1 MKNNNN
7 TIKKS
12 VELMGLPSEPNKYLK
27 SLIEQLY
34 EDFNEDKVNS
44 LIQSDGL
51 PIFLQRVLISN
62 MSSSTL
68 IKHIINRYGFDDVE
82 NDIKW
87 LKETMNEKNIKE
99 NCN

>member
-1 MKNNNN
+1 MNNN
-7 TIKKS
+7 TINMKS
-12 VELMGLPSEPNKYLK
+12 ELMGLPSEPNKYLK
-27 SLIEQLY
+27 LLLEQLY

-68 IKHIINRYGFDDVE
+68 IKQIINRYGIDDVE

-87 LKETMNEKNIKE
+87 LKETMYEKKTKE
-99 NCN
+99 NFN

>member
-1 MKNNNN
+1 MNNN
-7 TIKKS
+7 TINMKN
-12 VELMGLPSEPNKYLK
+12 ELMGLPSEPNKYLK
-27 SLIEQLY
+27 FLLEKLY

-62 MSSSTL
+62 MSSSSL
-68 IKHIINRYGFDDVE
+68 IKHIIKRFGIEDVE

-87 LKETMNEKNIKE
+87 LKETNKVRN
-99 NCN
+99 N

>member
-1 MKNNNN
+1 MKN
-7 TIKKS
+7 
-12 VELMGLPSEPNKYLK
+12 ELMGLPSEPNKYLK
-27 SLIEQLY
+27 FLLEKLY

-62 MSSSTL
+62 MSSSSL
-68 IKHIINRYGFDDVE
+68 IKHIIKRFGIEDVE

-87 LKETMNEKNIKE
+87 LKETNKVRN
-99 NCN
+99 N

>member
-1 MKNNNN
+1 MNNN
-7 TIKKS
+7 TINMKN
-12 VELMGLPSEPNKYLK
+12 ELMGLPPEPNKYLK
-27 SLIEQLY
+27 SLLEQLY

-44 LIQSDGL
+44 IIQSDGL

-68 IKHIINRYGFDDVE
+68 IKHIIDRYGIDDVE

-87 LKETMNEKNIKE
+87 LKEKKYKNDIPT
-99 NCN
+99 ND

>member
-1 MKNNNN
+1 MNNN
-7 TIKKS
+7 TINMKN
-12 VELMGLPSEPNKYLK
+12 ELMGLPSEPNKYLK
-27 SLIEQLY
+27 LLLEQLY
-34 EDFNEDKVNS
+34 KDFNEDKVNS

-68 IKHIINRYGFDDVE
+68 IKQIINRYGIDDVE

-87 LKETMNEKNIKE
+87 LKEINNENI
-99 NCN
+99 N